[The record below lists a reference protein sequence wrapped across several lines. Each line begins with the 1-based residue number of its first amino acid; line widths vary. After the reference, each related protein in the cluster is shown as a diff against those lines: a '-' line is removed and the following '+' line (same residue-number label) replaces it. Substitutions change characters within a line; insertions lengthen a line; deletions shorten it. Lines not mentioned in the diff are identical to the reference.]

1 MKNKDISSRF
11 DPNNYLY
18 NENSRLGVYIIHGF
32 SSTTYEVKKI
42 AEHMAAKGFQVRA
55 DNLPGHGT
63 TLSDCNITKYTEW
76 LSFVEQGVAEMYSS
90 CDKVI
95 VIGVSMGGVLSLHL
109 GTIFPLDGIIS
120 ASAVFKFKNEFNVR
134 VINRLFHRFKKIVPK
149 KSTFNPDQVKSK
161 NIIFYGYNQ
170 YPLSALNEMRK
181 LLDTIKPNICKIKSP
196 LLLIHSKVDQ
206 TAPIENF
213 YIIQNLLK
221 TKHLETMILNETGH
235 NVFDTELNDKQLI
248 YDKIDKFVKN
258 IFNEKR

>member
-18 NENSRLGVYIIHGF
+18 NSNSRLGVYIIHGF
-32 SSTTYEVKKI
+32 SSTTYEVKK
-42 AEHMAAKGFQVRA
+42 MADYMASHGYRVRA

-63 TLSDCNITKYTEW
+63 TLADCNVTKYTEW
-76 LSFVEQGVAEMYSS
+76 LSFVEQGVAEMYSA

-109 GTIFPLDGIIS
+109 GSIFPLDGIIS
-120 ASAVFKFKNEFNVR
+120 ASALFKFKNEFNVR
-134 VINRLFHRFKKIVPK
+134 VVNRLFHRFKKTMPK

-161 NIIFYGYNQ
+161 NILFYGYNQ

-181 LLDTIKPNICKIKSP
+181 LVDTTKSNIYKIKSP

-213 YIIQNLLK
+213 YIIKKLLK
-221 TKHLETMILNETGH
+221 TKKLETLILDKTGH
-235 NVFDTELNDKQLI
+235 NVFDTELDDKKLI
-248 YDKIDKFVKN
+248 YDNIDTFINN
-258 IFNEKR
+258 IFYE